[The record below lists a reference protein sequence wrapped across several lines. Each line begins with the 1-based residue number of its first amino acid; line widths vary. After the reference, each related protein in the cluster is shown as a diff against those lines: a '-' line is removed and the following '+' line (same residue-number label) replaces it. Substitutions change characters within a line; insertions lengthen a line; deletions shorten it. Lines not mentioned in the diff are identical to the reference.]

1 MVRRII
7 SFLCV
12 LGLMIALYAC
22 EAKQSVVGVWRTY
35 DIGVEIDS
43 PELPEY
49 LTFVFAADGTG
60 SGPVSDLQRLDYPT
74 FTYEVYDDVIKVHT
88 DDDRDIEMK
97 YFIDGDSMTLTFD
110 GYTRTLHK
118 ISD

>member
-1 MVRRII
+1 MKKALSFFI
-7 SFLCV
+7 SL
-12 LGLMIALYAC
+12 LLILSMPAC
-22 EAKQSVVGVWRTY
+22 EKKQDIIGRWRTY
-35 DIGVEIDS
+35 DIGVDIDS

-49 LTFVFAADGTG
+49 LTFVFASDGTG

>member
-1 MVRRII
+1 MKKALSFFI
-7 SFLCV
+7 SL
-12 LGLMIALYAC
+12 LLILSMSAC
-22 EAKQSVVGVWRTY
+22 EKKQDIIGRWRTY
-35 DIGVEIDS
+35 DIGVDIDS